1 VAELTTA
8 VAAVVE
14 RPAAGYHRAMAT
26 PWEPLLR
33 RWQNAGLIDPARATA
48 IREWEAAQAPAT
60 TLQAPVRIALALGAA
75 LLASG
80 VLLFVSANWDG
91 MGPTARFSLLLAVL
105 AASHGSAVA
114 VTSRFPA
121 LATALHAVGSVALGA
136 GIFLAGQ
143 MFHLEAAWPQGLL
156 LWAIGA
162 GLGWVLL
169 RQWPQLALLALL
181 GPAWLL
187 AEWTVQVEA
196 QRPPDAFP
204 AAALSQIPT
213 TGLALLCLAGLAAA
227 PGAER
232 SPARRVLLWLGGL
245 WLLPAAVARSVG
257 LGALPAG
264 PPGWAPA
271 GLLLPGWAVAIGLPL
286 LLTWRL
292 RPSSLAPMGL
302 ATAWLLLQEP
312 LYRLSA
318 APAWRSLIPYLWW
331 AISGLLLVAWGLRDG
346 RAERIN
352 FGIAALAATLLAF
365 YGSEVMDKLGRS
377 ASLAGLGLLFLLGGW
392 GLERLRRRLL
402 SRLRIPPAAT
412 AP

>member
-1 VAELTTA
+1 
-8 VAAVVE
+8 
-14 RPAAGYHRAMAT
+14 MAT

-33 RWQNAGLIDPARATA
+33 RWQDAGLIEPTQAAA
-48 IREWEAAQAPAT
+48 IRAWEAGQAPAT

-91 MGPTARFSLLLAVL
+91 MGPAARFGLLLAVL
-105 AASHGSAVA
+105 AASHGGAVA
-114 VTSRFPA
+114 VTPRFPA

-136 GIFLAGQ
+136 GIFLSGQ
-143 MFHLEAAWPQGLL
+143 IFHLEAAWPQGLL

-162 GLGWVLL
+162 GLGWLLL

-181 GPAWLL
+181 GPAWLM
-187 AEWTVQVEA
+187 AEWAALVEA
-196 QRPPDAFP
+196 QRPPEAIP
-204 AAALSQIPT
+204 AAVLNQIPA
-213 TGLALLCLAGLAAA
+213 TGLLLLCLAELAAA
-227 PGAER
+227 PGASR
-232 SPARRVLLWLGGL
+232 SPGRRVLLWLGGL
-245 WLLPAAVARSVG
+245 GLLPAAIARNFS
-257 LGALPAG
+257 LGTLAAG

-271 GLLLPGWAVAIGLPL
+271 GLVVPGLAVAIGLPL
-286 LLTWRL
+286 LLAWRL
-292 RPSSLAPMGL
+292 RPSALAPLGL

-318 APAWRSLIPYLWW
+318 ASAWQSLVPYLWW
-331 AISGLLLVAWGLRDG
+331 ASSGLLLVAWGLRDS

-352 FGIAALAATLLAF
+352 FGIATLAATLLAF

-377 ASLAGLGLLFLLGGW
+377 ASLAGLGLLFLVGGW

-402 SRLRIPPAAT
+402 TRLRIPPAASS
-412 AP
+412 